1 MRAKVGDRLI
11 VPGQRQGEPERDAEI
26 LEVRHPDG
34 SPPYRV
40 RWGDTGREGLLYPGP
55 SSHIQHFDHET
66 PPG

>member
-1 MRAKVGDRLI
+1 MKASPGDWLVVETPTVSSRRREGLI
-11 VPGQRQGEPERDAEI
+11 T
-26 LEVRHPDG
+26 EVLGGDG
-34 SPPYRV
+34 GPPYRV